1 MRIGAAIVAIVA
13 ALSLL
18 AQWQV
23 SSALMTGADAS
34 AVAWRMLGSFTV
46 LGNLATVLIMLRA
59 VIRRK
64 IRARRAAMITV
75 VMVVI
80 GLSYHLLLAGI
91 WAHQGPAWWAD
102 QGLHTAVPVLIVLW
116 WLTFAPKGGLKWY
129 DAVKWLIW
137 PVLYVDYALVR
148 GLVSGFYPYPFL
160 DISVLGVAQVM
171 INVGILLAVSLALGL
186 LFVAVA
192 RVIR

>member
-13 ALSLL
+13 ALSLF
-18 AQWQV
+18 AQWRV

-80 GLSYHLLLAGI
+80 GLGYHLLLAGI

-102 QGLHTAVPVLIVLW
+102 QGLHTAVPVLVVVW
-116 WLTFAPKGGLKWY
+116 WLAFAPKSGLKWY
-129 DAVKWLIW
+129 DAVRWLIW
-137 PVLYVDYALVR
+137 PVLYADYALVR
-148 GLVSGFYPYPFL
+148 GLASGFYPYPFL

>member
-1 MRIGAAIVAIVA
+1 MRIGAAVVAGVA

-23 SSALMTGADAS
+23 SSALMAGADPA
-34 AVAWRMLGSFTV
+34 AVAWRMLGYFTV

-64 IRARRAAMITV
+64 IRGGRAAMITV

-80 GLSYHLLLAGI
+80 GLGYHVLLAGI
-91 WAHQGPAWWAD
+91 WAHQGLAWWAD
-102 QGLHTAVPVLIVLW
+102 QGLHTAVPVLVVVW
-116 WLTFAPKGGLKWY
+116 WVAFAPKGGLKWY
-129 DAVKWLIW
+129 DAVRWLIW

-148 GLVSGFYPYPFL
+148 GLASGFYPYPFM
-160 DISVLGVAQVM
+160 DISVLGIAQVM
-171 INVGILLAVSLALGL
+171 INVGVLLAAFLALGL
-186 LFVAVA
+186 LLVAVT
-192 RVIR
+192 RVSR